1 MKRLTF
7 SSPLGRKNIRQ
18 SFSSPDFEQIL
29 TTSSPLHRFLL
40 WVLRDRETWEILTSP
55 TRWRPW
61 EPTSTCWRAAPRTS
75 SPPTGTACQR
85 ARRFSIRRYKRYFNS
100 ISSFYVSFLRLHTNW
115 RSCQKVT
122 RRKSMKLRKSSTP
135 SENWFGSQA
144 PMLWDCI
151 YMTRV

>member
-7 SSPLGRKNIRQ
+7 SSPLGRRKYVKVSLLQTLNKFWQRHLLCTD
-18 SFSSPDFEQIL
+18 SS
-29 TTSSPLHRFLL
+29 SGR
-40 WVLRDRETWEILTSP
+40 WEIQRLGRFWLLQRDEGHGNQP
-55 TRWRPW
+55 RHAEGPRPGRHHRLQTQLVKG
-61 EPTSTCWRAAPRTS
+61 PGDFRS
-75 SPPTGTACQR
+75 GG
-85 ARRFSIRRYKRYFNS
+85 IRYFNS
-100 ISSFYVSFLRLHTNW
+100 ISSFCVYFLRLHTNW
-115 RSCQKVT
+115 RSCPKVT